1 MALRGPLSLC
11 LESPVGIGEKLSWR
25 VVAAPVLLW
34 SDGHTREGQRGD
46 TFLFSPPKAEERSR
60 TMGLGILPLVMG
72 VGGPLH
78 PLDLSEFSNLIAL
91 RQKNH
96 THIGGDGG
104 GVGEAEK
111 RAGHRFLVP
120 GVRPKHFFMSDNP
133 HAVRSRRTT

>member
-104 GVGEAEK
+104 GVGNPRVAVSMN
-111 RAGHRFLVP
+111 A
-120 GVRPKHFFMSDNP
+120 SDGIGRKAKLGKGQQIQP
-133 HAVRSRRTT
+133 RYISK